1 MAEGRFDT
9 ARPGGNRAAKTPK
22 GQPCAGINMQFCIL
36 SALGMFFVV
45 DGHLNN
51 SYLDIG
57 GWCPTTPFTCSLLP
71 LSPGI
76 FTKGKR
82 APAGSLCEEKI
93 IRLLGPYM
101 VYNLMYGMIAQ
112 GLHRAGFA
120 FGGDLSL
127 WNLFVEPFITGHQFE
142 YNLAAWFV
150 PALFLVEMAN
160 VLLRRLLKRV
170 DSEYAVFFLYLSIG
184 GMRHLLALSGR
195 YQGGWLTLVR
205 MMFLLPCYG
214 AGTLYKE
221 KLEARDRADNGL
233 YLGIILAGLAASG
246 HVRPPPHLLRGLL
259 QRLYRNPAALCH
271 GCTGNRV
278 PAQGIPHPGRSI
290 WGRQVYQVFWQ
301 SYICGD
307 DASHHGSH
315 GS

>member
-57 GWCPTTPFTCSLLP
+57 GLVPYYSFHMPLFAFISGYFYKKGSEHLL
-71 LSPGI
+71 GVYA
-76 FTKGKR
+76 KK
-82 APAGSLCEEKI
+82 KI

-101 VYNLMYGMIAQ
+101 VYNLIYGMIAQ

-170 DSEYAVFFLYLSIG
+170 DSEYAVFFLYHI
-184 GMRHLLALSGR
+184 
-195 YQGGWLTLVR
+195 YQ
-205 MMFLLPCYG
+205 
-214 AGTLYKE
+214 
-221 KLEARDRADNGL
+221 
-233 YLGIILAGLAASG
+233 LG
-246 HVRPPPHLLRGLL
+246 
-259 QRLYRNPAALCH
+259 
-271 GCTGNRV
+271 
-278 PAQGIPHPGRSI
+278 
-290 WGRQVYQVFWQ
+290 
-301 SYICGD
+301 
-307 DASHHGSH
+307 
-315 GS
+315 

>member
-57 GWCPTTPFTCSLLP
+57 GLVPYYSFHMP
-71 LSPGI
+71 LFAFISGY
-76 FTKGKR
+76 FYKR
-82 APAGSLCEEKI
+82 GSEHRLGVYAKKKI

-160 VLLRRLLKRV
+160 VLFTPPFK
-170 DSEYAVFFLYLSIG
+170 AG
-184 GMRHLLALSGR
+184 G
-195 YQGGWLTLVR
+195 
-205 MMFLLPCYG
+205 F
-214 AGTLYKE
+214 
-221 KLEARDRADNGL
+221 
-233 YLGIILAGLAASG
+233 
-246 HVRPPPHLLRGLL
+246 
-259 QRLYRNPAALCH
+259 
-271 GCTGNRV
+271 
-278 PAQGIPHPGRSI
+278 
-290 WGRQVYQVFWQ
+290 
-301 SYICGD
+301 
-307 DASHHGSH
+307 
-315 GS
+315 